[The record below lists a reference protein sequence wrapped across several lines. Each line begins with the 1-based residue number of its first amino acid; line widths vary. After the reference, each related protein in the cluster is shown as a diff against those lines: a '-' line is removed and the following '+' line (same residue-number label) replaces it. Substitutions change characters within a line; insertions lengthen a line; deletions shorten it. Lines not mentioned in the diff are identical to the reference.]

1 MRLSGIGTNN
11 SLFNIGVINKQLS
24 RANENKNAQ
33 NNLSIQ
39 QRNRDSVFISGQGK
53 QKSIIQQLMNQKQMI
68 QECKDTEMTRGLED
82 GYVNQDKLDEYDK
95 QLEMI
100 DKQIAEAT
108 VEQSTEDN
116 KEKDTNSTDNNVMT
130 EEEYEQR
137 KLMNIMNVSSQI
149 DQIEVVSEVKG
160 KLDGEAKVLK
170 AEIESDGSR
179 ALEIKKDRV
188 NEIENKTSDLLKQ
201 IGDKAANINDNITE
215 VESSVCINNDTDEE
229 ENITLTEKLAEKE
242 SNSDLE
248 KKESFQS
255 KL

>member
-1 MRLSGIGTNN
+1 
-11 SLFNIGVINKQLS
+11 
-24 RANENKNAQ
+24 
-33 NNLSIQ
+33 
-39 QRNRDSVFISGQGK
+39 
-53 QKSIIQQLMNQKQMI
+53 MNQKQII
-68 QECKDTEMTRGLED
+68 QECKDAEMTRGIED
-82 GYVNQDKLDEYDK
+82 GYVNQDKLDEYDE

-116 KEKDTNSTDNNVMT
+116 KEKNTNSTDNNVMT

-149 DQIEVVSEVKG
+149 DQIEIVSEVKG

-179 ALEIKKDRV
+179 ALESKKDRV

-201 IGDKAANINDNITE
+201 IGDKTANINDNITE

-229 ENITLTEKLAEKE
+229 
-242 SNSDLE
+242 
-248 KKESFQS
+248 KKESLYDDYID
-255 KL
+255 KNE